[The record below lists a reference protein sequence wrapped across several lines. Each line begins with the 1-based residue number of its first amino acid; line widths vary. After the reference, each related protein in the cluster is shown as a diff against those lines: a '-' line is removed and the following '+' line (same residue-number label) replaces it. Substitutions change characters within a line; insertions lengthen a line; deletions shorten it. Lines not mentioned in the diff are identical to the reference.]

1 MQFVHMSA
9 PTHDLAQFSSY
20 RSIGQQLRQQ
30 VKKDIKEM
38 DTCTSRMNMKS
49 LIDYSPSTWLGERPK
64 ELIALLESLFD
75 CKVHDGQDNVSK
87 VIMPKVVEQV
97 YKGVNTR
104 IVLPL
109 SFREN
114 MLSYS
119 ASTCKKLVN
128 YDGQTSAGGSYT
140 HLLNWLSDQASDLI
154 PIPNGLVK
162 SVIDNEQVVI
172 ETHTV
177 KADNK
182 VPMIV
187 LTSHA
192 YQSIDAASSIQ
203 KDKSLKPSEWLFQDP
218 SQELKQDIL
227 NYGEKSA
234 PYFRTTRNAWIAS

>member
-9 PTHDLAQFSSY
+9 PTHDLAQLSSY

-114 MLSYS
+114 M
-119 ASTCKKLVN
+119 CRI
-128 YDGQTSAGGSYT
+128 Q
-140 HLLNWLSDQASDLI
+140 HL
-154 PIPNGLVK
+154 
-162 SVIDNEQVVI
+162 QVR
-172 ETHTV
+172 
-177 KADNK
+177 
-182 VPMIV
+182 
-187 LTSHA
+187 S
-192 YQSIDAASSIQ
+192 
-203 KDKSLKPSEWLFQDP
+203 W
-218 SQELKQDIL
+218 
-227 NYGEKSA
+227 
-234 PYFRTTRNAWIAS
+234 